1 MAAEKSITRLECE
14 RAFETWQR
22 GDAISVAAAKEWPD
36 DKRERYRLM
45 EAVEVTPEL
54 DAEVKKNE
62 RLVAE
67 FRAWLDKKRV
77 RATFSTPEDLKAK
90 VTDALW
96 DWEKRHGGGDPG
108 SAPADPRKY
117 LQKLAA
123 RTGHIDI
130 RGFEVGS
137 GKVHQFPI
145 DDLYIPLT
153 TAAPPEPGLDG
164 ASYRNRRETGD
175 G

>member
-1 MAAEKSITRLECE
+1 M
-14 RAFETWQR
+14 
-22 GDAISVAAAKEWPD
+22 
-36 DKRERYRLM
+36 
-45 EAVEVTPEL
+45 
-54 DAEVKKNE
+54 
-62 RLVAE
+62 
-67 FRAWLDKKRV
+67 

-145 DDLYIPLT
+145 DELYIPLT
-153 TAAPPEPGLDG
+153 TAAPSEPGRDRTKLQEG
-164 ASYRNRRETGD
+164 ESRRVTLEEALERPRLLITGD
-175 G
+175 PGSGKTTFLRKIAHGLVKTYAGGTDGFPVLIGIADLAKHIDACVQ